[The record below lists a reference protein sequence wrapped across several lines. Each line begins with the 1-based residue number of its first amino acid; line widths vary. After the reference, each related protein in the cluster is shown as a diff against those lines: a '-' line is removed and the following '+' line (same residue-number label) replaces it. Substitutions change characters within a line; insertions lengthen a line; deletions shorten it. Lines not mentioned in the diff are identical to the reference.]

1 MLVAKKN
8 YLIENPMDESVIEN
22 LSTAIILLDQDLKI
36 VFSNQAAETL
46 LMESSAKM
54 LGESISKII
63 SSEEGFLKR
72 IEEARSLDRPLTA
85 RKIGLV
91 TSNATAVTVDAS
103 ITPLLDQSEILIELI
118 SIDRYL
124 RIDRDAAIKVN
135 HGVTKQM
142 VKGLAHEIK
151 NPLGGIKGSAQ
162 LLEKELPGPTLKEY
176 TSIIIE
182 ETDRL
187 TALVDRMLGPNTLPV
202 KRKKS
207 IHEILERVAKLM
219 EMESKDCS
227 INRDYDPSLPEIE
240 IDHELLVQAVLNIAK
255 NALQAL
261 ENKISA
267 KITFKTRVERQFT
280 ISGERHRFVI
290 RVDISDNG
298 PGIPIEIKEHLFY
311 PMISKRVGGTGLGL
325 TFAQSIISQHGG
337 IIEFES
343 IPGDTVF
350 TIFLPLEYRT

>member
-1 MLVAKKN
+1 MLAVKHNLVDKR
-8 YLIENPMDESVIEN
+8 MDESVIEN
-22 LSTAIILLDQDLKI
+22 LSTAIVVLDRDLEI
-36 VFSNQAAETL
+36 IFSNQAAETL
-46 LMESSAKM
+46 LMESYAKM
-54 LGESISKII
+54 RGESIAKII
-63 SSEEGFLKR
+63 SSEDGFLKR
-72 IEEARSLDRPLTA
+72 IDEARSLERPLTA
-85 RKIGLV
+85 RQICLV
-91 TSNATAVTVDAS
+91 TNNATTITVDAT
-103 ITPLLDQSEILIELI
+103 ITPLLDQSEVLIEFI

-124 RIDRDAAIKVN
+124 RIDRDAAIKEH

-162 LLEKELPGPTLKEY
+162 LLAKELPGPTLKEY
-176 TSIIIE
+176 TNIIIE

-187 TALVDRMLGPNTLPV
+187 TGLVDRMLGPNTLPV
-202 KRKKS
+202 KSKKS
-207 IHEILERVAKLM
+207 IHEIIERVAKLL
-219 EMESKDCS
+219 EMESSDCS
-227 INRDYDPSLPEIE
+227 IKRDYDPSLPEIE
-240 IDHELLVQAVLNIAK
+240 IDHELLVQAMLNIAK

-261 ENKISA
+261 DNESSGEIR
-267 KITFKTRVERQFT
+267 FKTRVERQFT
-280 ISGERHRFVI
+280 INGERHRFVI

-298 PGIPIEIKEHLFY
+298 PGIPNEIREHLFY

-350 TIFLPLEYRT
+350 KVFLPLEHKT

>member
-1 MLVAKKN
+1 MLAAKKN
-8 YLIENPMDESVIEN
+8 LVDKPMDESVIEN
-22 LSTAIILLDQDLKI
+22 LSTAIILLDHDLEI
-36 VFSNQAAETL
+36 IFSNQAAETL

-54 LGESISKII
+54 RGESIAKII
-63 SSEEGFLKR
+63 SSEDGFLKR
-72 IEEARSLDRPLTA
+72 IDEARSLERSLTA
-85 RKIGLV
+85 RQICLV
-91 TSNATAVTVDAS
+91 TNNSTTITVDAT

-118 SIDRYL
+118 AIDRYL
-124 RIDRDAAIKVN
+124 RIDRDAAIKEH

-162 LLEKELPGPTLKEY
+162 LLAKELPGPTLKEY
-176 TSIIIE
+176 TNIIIE

-202 KRKKS
+202 KSRKS
-207 IHEILERVAKLM
+207 IHEILERVAKLL
-219 EMESKDCS
+219 EMESADCS
-227 INRDYDPSLPEIE
+227 IKRDYDPSLPEIE
-240 IDHELLVQAVLNIAK
+240 IDHELLVQAMLNIAK

-261 ENKISA
+261 DNESSGEIK
-267 KITFKTRVERQFT
+267 FKTRVERQFT
-280 ISGERHRFVI
+280 INGERHRFVI

-298 PGIPIEIKEHLFY
+298 PGIPNEIREHLFY
-311 PMISKRVGGTGLGL
+311 PMISKRAGGTGLGL

-343 IPGDTVF
+343 IPGNTVF
-350 TIFLPLEYRT
+350 KVFLPLEHKT

>member
-1 MLVAKKN
+1 MLVAKEHLVNK
-8 YLIENPMDESVIEN
+8 PMNESVIEN
-22 LSTAIILLDQDLKI
+22 LSTAIILLNQNLEI

-54 LGESISKII
+54 RGESIAKMI
-63 SSEEGFLKR
+63 SSEDGFLNR
-72 IEEARSLDRPLTA
+72 IREARSLERPLTA
-85 RKIGLV
+85 RQIGLMTNNGTV
-91 TSNATAVTVDAS
+91 ITVDAT
-103 ITPLLDQSEILIELI
+103 ITPLLDQAEILIELI

-124 RIDRDAAIKVN
+124 RIDRDAAIKEH
-135 HGVTKQM
+135 HGVTKQV

-162 LLEKELPGPTLKEY
+162 LLAKELLGPTLKEY

-187 TALVDRMLGPNTLPV
+187 TGLVDRMLGPNTLPV
-202 KRKKS
+202 KSKKS
-207 IHEILERVAKLM
+207 IHEIIERVAKLL
-219 EMESKDCS
+219 EMESANCS
-227 INRDYDPSLPEIE
+227 ITRDYDPSLPEIE
-240 IDHELLVQAVLNIAK
+240 IDHELLVQAMLNIAK

-261 ENKISA
+261 DNKTSGEI
-267 KITFKTRVERQFT
+267 KFKTRVERQFT

-298 PGIPIEIKEHLFY
+298 PGIPNEIREHLFY

-325 TFAQSIISQHGG
+325 TFAQSIVSQHGG

-343 IPGDTVF
+343 IPGETVF
-350 TIFLPLEYRT
+350 KVFLPLEHKT